1 MNGGSASQ
9 QDGELQL
16 IHDLQLRHMWECVPR
31 DPPLLDAR
39 VHVVNTLLRVIE
51 AWDGYIGRTVNSH
64 PCRTIEK
71 ERNQPR
77 LRRKRH
83 LNVRS
88 FLLVGLGILHIML
101 RRMNIH

>member
-1 MNGGSASQ
+1 
-9 QDGELQL
+9 
-16 IHDLQLRHMWECVPR
+16 MWECVPR

-39 VHVVNTLLRVIE
+39 VHVVNTLLRVID
-51 AWDGYIGRTVNSH
+51 ARDGYIGRTVNSH

-83 LNVRS
+83 LDVRS